1 MSGFFADRLASPIAV
16 AGIPT
21 AAVLPQHSTRGSNLV
36 SPAGR
41 SQPVYC
47 SQSQPRSGM
56 QRASSLYLGP
66 FQTASDNQCIP
77 CCEAGQ
83 PCRQPVPSLVPR
95 SISTTRTVL
104 PAAHCILW
112 RVLLSS
118 AIFDACRTTRSCV
131 TLYDSL
137 ITRIGRSLV
146 TQPSL
151 TESPFGLHTKHFLHR
166 LSVQRSFPVGVP
178 FSGHPIS
185 RFYRSTECSLRNQ
198 GRQARRPARFQDT
211 RQAKQQFVN
220 HY

>member
-1 MSGFFADRLASPIAV
+1 MPIDSRRQSQSRAFQQQQSCHSTAPEAAISYLPPV
-16 AGIPT
+16 DHNRCT
-21 AAVLPQHSTRGSNLV
+21 AAN
-36 SPAGR
+36 R
-41 SQPVYC
+41 S
-47 SQSQPRSGM
+47 PRSGM

-118 AIFDACRTTRSCV
+118 AILDACRTTRSCV